1 MTNDTLKSLIIKIKV
16 EKKNV
21 SKIKIWP
28 TSLGIY
34 LPSELIAVQEHACKS
49 SDLHP

>member
-21 SKIKIWP
+21 SKIKI
-28 TSLGIY
+28 SLGIY
-34 LPSELIAVQEHACKS
+34 LPSELIAVEEHACK
-49 SDLHP
+49 